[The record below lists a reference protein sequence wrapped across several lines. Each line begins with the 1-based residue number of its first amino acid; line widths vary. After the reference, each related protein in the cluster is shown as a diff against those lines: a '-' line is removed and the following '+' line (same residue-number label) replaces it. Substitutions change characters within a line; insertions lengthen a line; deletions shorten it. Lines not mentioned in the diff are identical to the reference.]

1 MLTKCWLRGN
11 CSCSPRI
18 DEAAQQN
25 VPSATA
31 GTTFDGRDSIA
42 TLLDFLDADPS
53 ISSAVIKLNLC
64 EYRHWTSGATTSPLV
79 IEAIIAALRQRC
91 RDLQRVVLLE
101 QDSSGT
107 RATDLY
113 ALLGFSELAE
123 RLGLELFI
131 PSDATW
137 RHVDDIGELPIEI
150 PEVLY
155 ETDLFV
161 NVPKMKLHGKTVFT
175 GALKNN
181 FGLVRRKWKLPYHDR
196 LCETIVASNL
206 HLPRQLCI
214 MDGTIVLSGRGP
226 AYGLPVSSGVVFG
239 SWDPVA
245 IDAAGARFSGVPL
258 LAAGHVRMARR
269 AGLGS
274 SDTTMS
280 WLGAPSAGDRPRV
293 DWLRMLLA
301 NALRRA

>member
-1 MLTKCWLRGN
+1 MTRCWLQG
-11 CSCSPRI
+11 SCACVQR
-18 DEAAQQN
+18 AAATSQRCP
-25 VPSATA
+25 PSITV
-31 GTTFDGRDSIA
+31 GTSFDGANSIA
-42 TLLDFLDADPS
+42 QILESLTVDQS
-53 ISSAVIKLNLC
+53 VRSAVIKLNLC
-64 EYRHWTSGATTSPLV
+64 EYRHWTSGATTSPAV
-79 IEAIIAALRQRC
+79 VEAIVAALRDRYA
-91 RDLQRVVLLE
+91 DLDRIVLLE

-113 ALLGFSELAE
+113 ALLGFADLAE

-131 PSDATW
+131 PSEATW
-137 RHVDDIGELPIEI
+137 RHVDDIGDLPIEV
-150 PEVLY
+150 PQVLY
-155 ETDLFV
+155 DTDLFI

-181 FGLVRRKWKLPYHDR
+181 FGLVRKKWKLPYHKR

-214 MDGTIVLSGRGP
+214 MDGTTVLSGRGP
-226 AYGLPVSSGVVFG
+226 AYGIPATPGVVLG

-245 IDAAGARFSGVPL
+245 IDAAGARLSGVPVI
-258 LAAGHVRMARR
+258 AAGHLRVAHR

-274 SDTTMS
+274 PDPAVL
-280 WLGAPSAGDRPRV
+280 WLGGARPIEDRPRV

-301 NALRRA
+301 NALRQA